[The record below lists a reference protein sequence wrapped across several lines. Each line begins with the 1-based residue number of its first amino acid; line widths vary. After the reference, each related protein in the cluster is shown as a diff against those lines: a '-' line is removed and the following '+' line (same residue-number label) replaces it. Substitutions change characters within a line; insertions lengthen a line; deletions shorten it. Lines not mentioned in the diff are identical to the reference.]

1 MNLEYYPAGQP
12 SGPDQPGFWRWSLRE
27 RSSWYDQRRWADGRK
42 IQHMPITATSDID
55 MADSSDDMEVVGN
68 DDLDDI
74 GPTLVNEAVRMK
86 VLEDVS

>member
-1 MNLEYYPAGQP
+1 
-12 SGPDQPGFWRWSLRE
+12 
-27 RSSWYDQRRWADGRK
+27 
-42 IQHMPITATSDID
+42 MPITATSDID

>member
-1 MNLEYYPAGQP
+1 
-12 SGPDQPGFWRWSLRE
+12 
-27 RSSWYDQRRWADGRK
+27 
-42 IQHMPITATSDID
+42 MPITATSDID

-74 GPTLVNEAVRMK
+74 GSTLVNEAVRMK